1 MLAVA
6 SDRYPRT
13 GAIAI
18 SIMGGIGM
26 LSAGLIGSPGLGY
39 AKDRFS
45 GEALKAQS
53 EEVYAEYKN
62 ENTSEFLFFSKSN
75 GLDAQKLGA
84 IQGTLKTARAI
95 LPKGGYEKESKKLQ
109 DKLSKKE
116 DEVETLEK
124 EGESL
129 KKKNEE
135 LAKKKG
141 EAKEWDA
148 GYEDLRKQLA
158 ENAEAVAK
166 HTKDSEKAESERKG
180 AQKAIDG
187 LDKVKDVLIEA
198 GVFKEG
204 GNPNKNAA
212 LAALT
217 PDERTANRASID
229 GDRKTLEADAWIP
242 FAMAVIYLLMLLY
255 FKSIGGYKP
264 VTIEGEEVDVA
275 DSSDDDLSDESKDD
289 EKKVDES

>member
-1 MLAVA
+1 
-6 SDRYPRT
+6 
-13 GAIAI
+13 
-18 SIMGGIGM
+18 M

-62 ENTSEFLFFSKSN
+62 ENTSKFLSFSESN

-95 LPKGGYEKESKKLQ
+95 LPKGGYEKETKKLK

-116 DEVETLEK
+116 VAVETLEK
-124 EGESL
+124 KGESL
-129 KKKNEE
+129 KKKSEE

-141 EAKEWDA
+141 EAKEWDT

-158 ENAEAVAK
+158 ENAAAVAK
-166 HTKDSEKAESERKG
+166 HTKDIGKAESEREG

-187 LDKVKDVLIEA
+187 LEKIKEVLMEA
-198 GVFKEG
+198 GVFKEE
-204 GNPNKNAA
+204 GNPNRNAA

-217 PDERTANRASID
+217 PEERTANRASID
-229 GDRKTLEADAWIP
+229 GDRKTLKADSFIP
-242 FAMAVIYLLMLLY
+242 GIMAVIYLLILLY

-264 VTIEGEEVDVA
+264 VTIDGNDAVR
-275 DSSDDDLSDESKDD
+275 DDDDSGDD
-289 EKKVDES
+289 DSGGDDDSEGTEEKKWDG